1 MVTTV
6 IRVPIHYIFHVQ
18 REFCLITTIFLYQFN
33 LHKGWASEQDEKLN
47 PANVID

>member
-6 IRVPIHYIFHVQ
+6 TRVPIHYVFHMQ
-18 REFCLITTIFLYQFN
+18 REFCLITTIFLYQFI